1 MELRDAEQVKRPEMK
16 SHLEEMLKEMASRCI
31 GQDEALKLCLGA
43 YLTGGHVLVEDIP
56 GVGKTTLAKT
66 LAGAVE
72 AGFSRVQFTPDL
84 MPSDVLGVSVY
95 DLNSGAFSFKK
106 GPIFTQIF
114 MADEINRASPKTQSS
129 LLEAME
135 ERQVTMDGRTYP
147 LGSPF
152 MVIATQNPIEFEGT
166 FPLPEAQ
173 MDRFMIKLA
182 LGYPKPED
190 ERAIYKK
197 ETIGR
202 TAPPPY
208 HLSLGDYQYLNETI
222 SKVVV
227 SESIYDYVQ
236 RLSERSR
243 KHEYVYYGLSPRGG
257 IAMIKM
263 AKYWAYM
270 AGRAYCIPEDVKA
283 VAPAVMRH
291 RLLMKPEALYSQH
304 TAEETIAQLLQLTAV
319 PKGSFDHGL

>member
-1 MELRDAEQVKRPEMK
+1 MEQRETKQLNMPGMK
-16 SHLEEMLKEMASRCI
+16 EHLEKMLSAMAEKCI
-31 GQDEALKLCLGA
+31 GHDEALKLSLGA
-43 YLTGGHVLVEDIP
+43 YLVGGHVLVEDIP
-56 GVGKTTLAKT
+56 GVGKTTMAKT
-66 LAGAVE
+66 LASAVD

-84 MPSDVLGVSVY
+84 MPSDVLGVSIY
-95 DLNSGAFSFKK
+95 DIASGAFNFKK

-182 LGYPKPED
+182 LGYPSPED
-190 ERAIYKK
+190 ECAIYKK
-197 ETIGR
+197 ETK
-202 TAPPPY
+202 AVVQQSPVS
-208 HLSLGDYQYLNETI
+208 LSLGDFRH
-222 SKVVV
+222 V
-227 SESIYDYVQ
+227 SEAIMDVSVSDLIYDYVQ

-243 KHEYVYYGLSPRGG
+243 KHEYVYYGLSPRAG

-270 AGRAYCIPEDVKA
+270 LGRSYCIPEDVKA

-291 RLLMKPEALYSQH
+291 RLMMKPEALYNQH
-304 TAEETIAQLLQLTAV
+304 TVEETIQQLLQLTVV
-319 PKGSFDHGL
+319 PKGSFDHGF

>member
-1 MELRDAEQVKRPEMK
+1 MEQKEANQTNMPEMK
-16 SHLEEMLKEMASRCI
+16 DHLEKVLRAMAEKCI
-31 GQDEALKLCLGA
+31 GHDEALKLCLGA
-43 YLTGGHVLVEDIP
+43 YLAGGHVLVEDIP
-56 GVGKTTLAKT
+56 GVGKTTMAKT
-66 LAGAVE
+66 LASAVD

-84 MPSDVLGVSVY
+84 MPSDVLGVSIY
-95 DLNSGAFSFKK
+95 DMTSGAFNFKK

-173 MDRFMIKLA
+173 MDRFMIKLT
-182 LGYPKPED
+182 LGYPSPED
-190 ERAIYKK
+190 ECAIYKK
-197 ETIGR
+197 ETKALSQQSSIS
-202 TAPPPY
+202 
-208 HLSLGDYQYLNETI
+208 LSLGDFRALSEAIGN
-222 SKVVV
+222 V
-227 SESIYDYVQ
+227 SVSDLIYDYVQ

-243 KHEYVYYGLSPRGG
+243 RHEYVYYGLSPRAG

-270 AGRAYCIPEDVKA
+270 SGRNYCIPEDIKA

-291 RLLMKPEALYSQH
+291 RLMMKPEALYNQH
-304 TAEETIAQLLQLTAV
+304 TVEETIQQLLQLTVV
-319 PKGSFDHGL
+319 PKGSFDHGF